1 MYNEHHDKIFYSYL
15 RKVSKT
21 KCQEITITGLM
32 PLLETIEE
40 LHLIDRET
48 GMSYTEDFVSSDILP
63 IDILTKKN
71 VHLAKNNYI
80 LIESK

>member
-1 MYNEHHDKIFYSYL
+1 L
-15 RKVSKT
+15 
-21 KCQEITITGLM
+21 
-32 PLLETIEE
+32 LLEFNSFEE

-48 GMSYTEDFVSSDILP
+48 GVSYTEDFVSSEIFS

-71 VHLAKNNYI
+71 IHLAKNNFI